1 MNRKSDSRH
10 QRFIMLL
17 SAARRQEH
25 INDSI
30 VEKKKG
36 IARIGE

>member
-1 MNRKSDSRH
+1 MNRKSDSRY

-17 SAARRQEH
+17 SAARKQEH

-30 VEKKKG
+30 VEQKKG
-36 IARIGE
+36 TARIGE